1 MDNMDLYTRIALHG
15 TNAISDIELLSNILK
30 SRETAINLYRKVD
43 FSLGKLSKLSITDLS
58 AIKGIGRSKAATL
71 LACIELGKR
80 RVYLNN
86 REKKMFTC
94 SKDLYTIILPY
105 FMDLQ
110 YEEFW
115 IILTASGSNI
125 LDIVKIGQGGISNVI
140 ADPRLILKAAILG
153 NASGLIL
160 CHNHPSGNV
169 YPSDCDN
176 KVTNTIKELIKYL
189 QIILLDHIIVSDGA
203 YYSYADIGLI

>member
-1 MDNMDLYTRIALHG
+1 MDLYTRIALHG

>member
-15 TNAISDIELLSNILK
+15 TNAIPDIELLSNILK

-94 SKDLYTIILPY
+94 SKDLYTIILQLARVEY
-105 FMDLQ
+105 QM
-110 YEEFW
+110 
-115 IILTASGSNI
+115 
-125 LDIVKIGQGGISNVI
+125 
-140 ADPRLILKAAILG
+140 
-153 NASGLIL
+153 
-160 CHNHPSGNV
+160 
-169 YPSDCDN
+169 
-176 KVTNTIKELIKYL
+176 
-189 QIILLDHIIVSDGA
+189 
-203 YYSYADIGLI
+203 